1 MTSGFAQLETFKEIS
16 LSNAFYSELA
26 QTFHPEFCTKSV
38 QTNPTPKGATFHEQ
52 KELKGQDASFLVQ
65 LSSRQFILP
74 FFHNLNIEDAFEKLV
89 TKVAET

>member
-1 MTSGFAQLETFKEIS
+1 MTSGFAQLEAFKEIS

-38 QTNPTPKGATFHEQ
+38 QANPTPKGATFHEQ

-74 FFHNLNIEDAFEKLV
+74 FLSQVEH
-89 TKVAET
+89 